1 MHPKCPACGCSY
13 SSLTGAVFKHTCY
26 ELARWVFF
34 IHLMRYSMPLGSQP
48 RKVRHHPPDS
58 LGVKAE
64 GFLSSR
70 WLPRQNHPQQARL
83 PQ

>member
-34 IHLMRYSMPLGSQP
+34 IHLMRYSLPLGSQP
-48 RKVRHHPPDS
+48 RKSDITHQTTW
-58 LGVKAE
+58 E
-64 GFLSSR
+64 
-70 WLPRQNHPQQARL
+70 
-83 PQ
+83 